1 MRIGIAC
8 MVTIALVTSWL
19 LAGEGDS
26 TSAPND
32 AALKRARK
40 QVQMLDDLYKTS
52 VVLIT
57 ETYVKEE
64 TDIPAATAAIALFD
78 AMAKKNWHE
87 ARLIDV
93 TGSPYDE
100 KNVAKDDFEKN
111 AVKLLAS
118 GKQKYVEQVETVD
131 GVQYLR
137 AATPVPVVMKKCTMC
152 HPHFQ
157 DAKPDQAI
165 GAITYKLKIE

>member
-1 MRIGIAC
+1 MRMGIGC
-8 MVTIALVTSWL
+8 LIALGCISSWL
-19 LAGEGDS
+19 LAADATS
-26 TSAPND
+26 TPAPTD
-32 AALKRARK
+32 TALQRTRK
-40 QVQMLDDLYKTS
+40 QIQMLDDLYKTS

-78 AMAKKNWHE
+78 AMKKKNWHE
-87 ARLIDV
+87 ARLIDA

-100 KNVAKDDFEKN
+100 KNVANDDFEKK
-111 AVKLLAS
+111 AVKLLAD
-118 GKQKYVEQVETVD
+118 GKQNYIEQIETID

-152 HPHFQ
+152 HPHFE
-157 DAKPDQAI
+157 DVKAGHAI